1 MTTSTSAFD
10 LPIIGQKE
18 DEKEIKSSFDL
29 PVVGTTTEEKTSTK
43 SSFDLPIAATPSDT
57 EAEKAASKFKLT
69 PVSQAQEPAPKFKGL
84 GTARKPLAGTPVQP
98 TTEDVVKRPERAT
111 LFARPEEKVTLKQQ
125 AKPSPEA
132 FKEVYRVETEESIPV
147 DKIYDRKNPYFNTIK
162 DYMESRGGESGK
174 QKKDESDKDYVN
186 RFFSHM
192 RMVEN
197 NYMLNMRPELEYL
210 TNTTVENAKKAG
222 EAFKIWDKVPA
233 FFMEGG
239 QEGIKPLAETVFAQA
254 SDPLSYLG
262 YGVSKGVVLG
272 RVAMG
277 RKVMQEA
284 VKNRVKQQATTTA
297 AKQVYKPAAVAGVA
311 GEFVSGTVMGSGTQQ
326 LDIEAGLRDINAPE
340 AGKVARIE
348 TTSSGSN
355 VSIVGDDGEVYR
367 KFIPRADELLVKE
380 GQEINKGDLLNIPK
394 VDPRV
399 SAAMGVF
406 SAVLSTP
413 EAIAGARVGVDP
425 MVKKYE
431 QRVKERK
438 AILSQKE
445 KEQLDKEAKVVEDL
459 FSNDELT
466 QFDVF
471 EGRKFLDQLSAPT
484 ELTEAQIRKDVNKRA
499 LDVAKYVMLADPTFR
514 PKPNQKISDAVRD
527 LFMSTNEIDDA
538 TLEAALNRANMS
550 VREFSQ
556 ASRTTIHDA
565 AVIMQQASVLGKLFK
580 NSSNLFDDET
590 RALLDA
596 KFKKD
601 ADTGPFDSLYN
612 GIRSM
617 DRNMRAIVV
626 SGIGTTVRNVFGT
639 TGALTLD
646 AASNLLESTLYN
658 TGKVARLA
666 YTGNYEK
673 GDIRK
678 GLNNIVKD
686 TFGTFHYLTNV
697 GLSSKM
703 ADDLLQFNP
712 KLKDSF
718 LSALQETGNEDLTKA
733 ARFVNTLN
741 VAQDAVFRKAV
752 FNASVSKQLRDVGI
766 DVIDVIA
773 EGKVIPKDVLK
784 KAADD
789 ALKMTFSYTPKAGGK
804 GFEGGAE
811 NLGSLFVRTIEA
823 VPVGLTALVPFPR
836 FVTNAIAWQYRN
848 NVISQP
854 VTGVV
859 ELTKAASK
867 ASSDPAKAHA
877 LARDGLERI
886 SKGVVGGG
894 ILAWAYNYRS
904 NNPDVKATEI
914 KTDEGETVDLVSLA
928 PVPAAFLA
936 VADVVH
942 KYNNDELWKVK
953 WSDVTKTL
961 TGLESAG
968 VRNTFFENLPDMLQA
983 SKDIMEEGAVSTKEV
998 KKFIKAAGQSFGD
1011 YFTMLLQPASP
1022 LIAAMASFD
1031 REEQVARDPNVV
1043 EGQGVDLFTDAALKR
1058 VQNKIPVWRQ
1068 SLPEAVPYL
1077 RPDFVHGAPE
1087 AEQIV
1092 RPTQFFDMLAGTK
1105 FTPQANK
1112 LEKEVARVGME
1123 PYEFFKPSGNK
1134 EFDRAKIV
1142 EARQFIKD
1150 MVMPRLEAKEYTSL
1164 SDAEKRKALRNYM
1177 SLAIN
1182 TSRRALEGKIA
1193 GADFNKYSKME
1204 YENLP
1209 KLDRIA
1215 LKEFMERVYNEKS
1228 PELSGD
1234 YATGMTRFYEMNAKL
1249 Q

>member
-1 MTTSTSAFD
+1 MTTSTSLFD
-10 LPIIGQKE
+10 LPVIGQKE
-18 DEKEIKSSFDL
+18 DEKEVKSSFDL
-29 PVVGTTTEEKTSTK
+29 PVVGAATPEKASTK
-43 SSFDLPIAATPSDT
+43 SSFDLPIAATPSDA

-239 QEGIKPLAETVFAQA
+239 QEGVKPLAEAVFAQA

-284 VKNRVKQQATTTA
+284 VKNRVQQQATTTA

-348 TTSSGSN
+348 TTSSGRN
-355 VSIVGDDGEVYR
+355 VSIIGDDGEVYH
-367 KFIPRADELLVKE
+367 KFIPRYDELLVKE

-466 QFDVF
+466 QYDVF

-484 ELTEAQIRKDVNKRA
+484 ELTEAQIRKDINKRA

-550 VREFSQ
+550 VREFAQ
-556 ASRTTIHDA
+556 ASRTTVHDA
-565 AVIMQQASVLGKLFK
+565 AVILQQASELSKLFRE
-580 NSSNLFDDET
+580 SSRLFDDET
-590 RALLDA
+590 KALLDA
-596 KFKKD
+596 KFQKD
-601 ADTGPFDSLYN
+601 ADTGPFMALYN
-612 GIRSM
+612 GVRSM
-617 DRNMRAIVV
+617 DRNMRAVVV

-658 TGKVARLA
+658 TGNVFRLA
-666 YTGNYEK
+666 VTGNYEK

-718 LSALQETGNEDLTKA
+718 LSALQETGNENLTKA

-741 VAQDAVFRKAV
+741 VAQDALFRKAI

-773 EGKVIPKDVLK
+773 EGKVIPKDILK
-784 KAADD
+784 KASDD

-804 GFEGGAE
+804 GFEGIAESAGAWFVKGVE
-811 NLGSLFVRTIEA
+811 MAPVLATSLM
-823 VPVGLTALVPFPR
+823 PFPR

-854 VTGVV
+854 VAGVAQLATAV
-859 ELTKAASK
+859 AK
-867 ASSDPAKAHA
+867 ASNDPAKAHA

-914 KTDEGETVDLVSLA
+914 KTDEGETVDLASLA

-1150 MVMPRLEAKEYTSL
+1150 MVMPRIEAREYTSL

-1182 TSRRALEGKIA
+1182 TSRKVLEGKIA

-1215 LKEFMERVYNEKS
+1215 LKSFMEREYDEKS

-1249 Q
+1249 K